1 MCEKNIKS
9 RHVALGII
17 AVGSQAQLEQERKAK
32 NHYVNLKAMHMFLP
46 WPHWRL
52 TVNLRLCGRTG
63 RWFSG

>member
-32 NHYVNLKAMHMFLP
+32 NHYVNLKAMHMFLRMATLEAHSKFKAL
-46 WPHWRL
+46 W
-52 TVNLRLCGRTG
+52 
-63 RWFSG
+63 